1 MPEEAAV
8 QKINV
13 RCCIAGG
20 GPAGMVLAYLLARA
34 GIEVLVLEKH
44 ADFLRDFRGDTI
56 HPSTLEVMYELGLLE
71 EFLKLPHD
79 ELRELSAEI
88 NGLQFTVGDFTH
100 VPGHCKFI
108 ALMPQWDFLNFI
120 ADRAK
125 RYPEFNLRMQAE
137 VTDLILDGDRVIGV
151 RARTQLGPVEIRAE
165 LVIGADGR
173 RSVVREKAELE
184 VETFGSPID
193 VLWMRIPR
201 KPGDPPQTFGHID
214 SGRILVMI
222 QRNDYWQCAF
232 VIAKGS
238 FAGIREKG
246 LQPFRDDIV
255 RLQPFLRG
263 RENELK
269 SWEDIKLLTVVID
282 RLKKW
287 HRPGLLCIGDAA
299 HAMSPIGGV
308 GINLAIQ
315 DAVAAANILAP
326 AFQRGA
332 TLGTI
337 PVMDALSE
345 AISPAEGALPAAIAM
360 GLTPALEGVPS
371 AHINPLLARSACVPS
386 RGTNLSPAFLRS
398 RFDASDASVQGRA
411 GNAPAP
417 SITTA
422 SNSQEPA
429 YSSVTEDDLA
439 AVQRRREFPTRMMQ
453 RIQVAIQNRVISRV
467 LSANKQIEVPLVVK
481 LLRRFPILR
490 RIPAYIVGIGFRP
503 EHVETQDATA
513 QEK

>member
-88 NGLQFTVGDFTH
+88 NGLQFTVGDFTY

-398 RFDASDASVQGRA
+398 RFDASDASVQGGA
-411 GNAPAP
+411 SNAPAP
-417 SITTA
+417 SITTE
-422 SNSQEPA
+422 SHSQEPA

-490 RIPAYIVGIGFRP
+490 RIPAYIVGIGFRA